1 MNGTRN
7 GDGHVQDEAGIL
19 GTARERFGYAALR
32 PGQEAAV
39 RAVTSGRDTLAVMPT
54 GAGKS
59 AIYMVAGAI
68 LQGPT
73 VVVSP
78 LIALQKDQEES
89 IEDRDEEAHTVARL
103 NSTLSRA
110 RRGDVLE
117 SMVTGDL
124 EFLLLAPEQFGH
136 ADTIAGIAAAKP
148 SLFVVDEA
156 HCVSE
161 WGHDFRP
168 DYLRLGAVA
177 DALGRP
183 PILALTATAAP
194 PVREEIAQRLGMAD
208 PALVVQGFDRPEIL
222 LIVERFLDDEEKRQA
237 FLGWV
242 AKAEAPGIVYVATR
256 AHAEEIATAIGEL
269 GIAARAY
276 HAGLAAGERDEVQNA
291 LMENQ
296 IDIIVAT
303 TAFGMGIDKPDVR
316 FVAHY
321 DVSDSLDSYYQE
333 IGRAGRDGER
343 AEAHLFFVEADLGL
357 RRFFAAAGKIEE
369 DELKLIAEVA
379 QAAGEPVAVE
389 AISAETDLSPGKV
402 AVALARLGD
411 AGAVAVG
418 AAGEAVPD
426 NGDPARAAEAA
437 AEAQERRRRYART
450 RVEMLRGYANTS
462 GCRRQFLLAY
472 FGEAYDPPCSN
483 CDTCLSGADVKPGLD
498 ETPFPLG
505 ATVAHAVWG
514 IGQVIRYEGE
524 TITLLFADAGYRT
537 LDLTLVLDEGLLL
550 PVKPGFGAP
559 LPAKTDAEDT
569 DRDGG
574 GKKDA

>member
-1 MNGTRN
+1 
-7 GDGHVQDEAGIL
+7 VQDEAGIL

-39 RAVTSGRDTLAVMPT
+39 RSVTSGRDTLAVTPT

-117 SMVTGDL
+117 SLVTGDL

-156 HCVSE
+156 HRVSE

-208 PALVVQGFDRPEIL
+208 PALVVRGFDRPEIL
-222 LIVERFLDDEEKRQA
+222 LV
-237 FLGWV
+237 
-242 AKAEAPGIVYVATR
+242 
-256 AHAEEIATAIGEL
+256 
-269 GIAARAY
+269 
-276 HAGLAAGERDEVQNA
+276 
-291 LMENQ
+291 
-296 IDIIVAT
+296 
-303 TAFGMGIDKPDVR
+303 
-316 FVAHY
+316 
-321 DVSDSLDSYYQE
+321 
-333 IGRAGRDGER
+333 GRAVPGRRE
-343 AEAHLFFVEADLGL
+343 ET
-357 RRFFAAAGKIEE
+357 AG
-369 DELKLIAEVA
+369 V
-379 QAAGEPVAVE
+379 
-389 AISAETDLSPGKV
+389 
-402 AVALARLGD
+402 
-411 AGAVAVG
+411 
-418 AAGEAVPD
+418 
-426 NGDPARAAEAA
+426 
-437 AEAQERRRRYART
+437 
-450 RVEMLRGYANTS
+450 
-462 GCRRQFLLAY
+462 
-472 FGEAYDPPCSN
+472 
-483 CDTCLSGADVKPGLD
+483 PGL
-498 ETPFPLG
+498 G
-505 ATVAHAVWG
+505 RQG
-514 IGQVIRYEGE
+514 
-524 TITLLFADAGYRT
+524 
-537 LDLTLVLDEGLLL
+537 
-550 PVKPGFGAP
+550 
-559 LPAKTDAEDT
+559 
-569 DRDGG
+569 
-574 GKKDA
+574 